1 MKKVIFTT
9 MIFIIGVYGS
19 VSFSRVDID
28 AGSSEKPALTLEE
41 ERQVVKE
48 ALKEA
53 FGNEIKQ
60 YPLLGA
66 FLELKID
73 AIFDR
78 VIKILKKKG
87 VDIKVATVRNW
98 IVQNKQTMMRK
109 EGILAFIE
117 QKEDQQ
123 RSFLDQQQEERQ
135 REEQRRPT
143 AEEMPAQKG
152 QPCNPNIPNYSQPG
166 CIPQE

>member
-1 MKKVIFTT
+1 MALCIFS
-9 MIFIIGVYGS
+9 VYGS
-19 VSFSRVDID
+19 VSFARVDD
-28 AGSSEKPALTLEE
+28 AGSGEKQALTLDE

-48 ALKEA
+48 ALKDA

-66 FLELKID
+66 FLEFKID

-78 VIKILKKKG
+78 IIKILKKKG
-87 VDIKVATVRNW
+87 VDIKVSTVRAW

-109 EGILAFIE
+109 EGMLAFME
-117 QKEDQQ
+117 QKEEQQ
-123 RSFLDQQQEERQ
+123 QSFLDQQREERQ
-135 REEQRRPT
+135 REEGRLPS
-143 AEEMPAQKG
+143 ASELPAQKG

-166 CIPQE
+166 CVPQD

>member
-1 MKKVIFTT
+1 MKKVMFTT
-9 MIFIIGVYGS
+9 MMFIVSMCGS
-19 VSFSRVDID
+19 VSFARVDD
-28 AGSSEKPALTLEE
+28 GGSVASQQALTLDE
-41 ERQVVKE
+41 ERLVVKE

-73 AIFDR
+73 SLFDL
-78 VIKILKKKG
+78 ILKHLKKHKM
-87 VDIKVATVRNW
+87 DITVANARSY
-98 IVQNKQTMMRK
+98 IVQNKQGMMRQ
-109 EGILAFIE
+109 EGILAFME

-123 RSFLDQQQEERQ
+123 QSFLDQQRQERSM
-135 REEQRRPT
+135 EEQRRPT

-166 CIPQE
+166 CIPQK

>member
-1 MKKVIFTT
+1 M
-9 MIFIIGVYGS
+9 MICIISVCGS
-19 VSFSRVDID
+19 VSFARVDD
-28 AGSSEKPALTLEE
+28 NGGGAAQEALTLDE

-48 ALKEA
+48 ALKDA

-73 AIFDR
+73 VIFDR

-87 VDIKVATVRNW
+87 IDIKVATVRAW
-98 IVQNKQTMMRK
+98 IVQNKQSMMRK
-109 EGILAFIE
+109 EGILAFID
-117 QKEDQQ
+117 QKEEQQ
-123 RSFLDQQQEERQ
+123 QSFLDQQREER
-135 REEQRRPT
+135 RMEERRPT

-152 QPCNPNIPNYSQPG
+152 QACNPNIPNYSQPG
-166 CIPQE
+166 CVPQD